1 MITASI
7 YLYDKDKEITASFKT
22 RKAAVDWIFNPKLKN
37 YRGWLHDGT
46 LATLSLENTDGTP
59 DSPTT

>member
-22 RKAAVDWIFNPKLKN
+22 RKAAVAWIFNPKIKN

-46 LATLSLENTDGTP
+46 LATLSLENTNGRAVH
-59 DSPTT
+59 PTA

>member
-22 RKAAVDWIFNPKLKN
+22 RKAAVDWLFNPKLKN

-46 LATLSLENTDGTP
+46 LATLRLETKDESS